1 MYECLG
7 KNRILFCRLH
17 FTNFRR
23 QQLTSLT
30 LLKVCL
36 QPANRRQHFLC
47 LQKILKQHETDLTNQ
62 NHAKQRL
69 EQILQLSSFLW
80 ALYGKPMMRCFL
92 LTRKNNL
99 ESLPAAHHLSRVTTK
114 SVFGVSYQVQHRPDC
129 EATENG

>member
-17 FTNFRR
+17 CTNFRR

-47 LQKILKQHETDLTNQ
+47 LKKILKQHETDLINPKPCQ
-62 NHAKQRL
+62 AKARRTD
-69 EQILQLSSFLW
+69 FANLW
-80 ALYGKPMMRCFL
+80 ALYGKPMLRCFL
-92 LTRKNNL
+92 LTMKNSL
-99 ESLPAAHHLSRVTTK
+99 ESLLGAHHLSRVTTK

-129 EATENG
+129 TATENG